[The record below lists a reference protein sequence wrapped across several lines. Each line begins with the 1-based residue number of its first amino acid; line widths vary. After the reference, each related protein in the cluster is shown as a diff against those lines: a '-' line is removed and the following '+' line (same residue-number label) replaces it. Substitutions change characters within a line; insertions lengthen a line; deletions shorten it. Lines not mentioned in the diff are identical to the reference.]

1 MWFLVKIAHFK
12 KLKQFLLYA
21 FFLRKQK
28 TRKPRTKCIHFVIN
42 YPYFK
47 IHNWFCTNSCNSCS
61 NPHQDWAESSVN
73 WFRKKLIYQ
82 NWFPKF
88 KHFDWVIAK
97 LVLIWA
103 NKNAGIREISF
114 YGISWYKPVKHK
126 VDDTSQSLYDLVSLI
141 FLDVCFEKFEWEWKQ
156 GGQKPNKLTIQNHL
170 SVIPLC

>member
-21 FFLRKQK
+21 FFHRKQK

-97 LVLIWA
+97 LVLILA
-103 NKNAGIREISF
+103 NQKVLYSANLENMAFCLILSLDIFCLHHSSGLFETFELKKKNI
-114 YGISWYKPVKHK
+114 
-126 VDDTSQSLYDLVSLI
+126 
-141 FLDVCFEKFEWEWKQ
+141 
-156 GGQKPNKLTIQNHL
+156 
-170 SVIPLC
+170 